1 MDTFSKAIS
10 HIMKSEVGPWWDE
23 NHPACL
29 TGSIATRDDRRATG
43 YVNDLNDRGG
53 ITKFGVAK
61 ASNPDLSITTL
72 TYDAAKRVYYKKYWL
87 AGDCADIALFAPKLA
102 MLHFDGC
109 VNHGI
114 GRASKIIQEAVGASI
129 DGDIGPKS
137 LEAIKRACGAS
148 GGELKVCERV
158 AQLRRQLYQQIVRR
172 DASQQRFLNGW
183 TNRIDE
189 VLAFVKE

>member
-1 MDTFSKAIS
+1 MDTFSKAIN
-10 HIMKSEVGPWWDE
+10 HIMKSEVGTWFDA
-23 NHPACL
+23 NHPACKS
-29 TGSIATRDDRRATG
+29 GSIATKDDRRATG
-43 YVNDLNDRGG
+43 YVNDINDRGG
-53 ITKFGVAK
+53 ITKFGIAK

-72 TYDAAKRVYYKKYWL
+72 TYDAAKRVYYKNYWL

-114 GRASKIIQEAVGASI
+114 GRASKIVQEAVGATI

-158 AQLRRQLYQQIVRR
+158 AQLRRQFYQQIVRR

-183 TNRIDE
+183 LNRIDD
-189 VLAFVKE
+189 VLAFVKD

>member
-129 DGDIGPKS
+129 DGDIGPKT
-137 LEAIKRACGAS
+137 LEAIKIACAAS
-148 GGELKVCERV
+148 GGELAVCEKV
-158 AQLRRQLYQQIVRR
+158 LLLRKNFYLRIVERN
-172 DASQQRFLNGW
+172 ASQKKFLNGW
-183 TNRIDE
+183 LARISDVE
-189 VLAFVKE
+189 KFIK